1 MSAVIRTQV
10 QLTEE
15 QLRRLK
21 RLAADRDV
29 SIAELVRNGVDTI
42 LDTAESGSQTDRARR
57 ALAALG
63 RFRSGRFDVARE
75 HDRYLAEAY
84 VGGGICWGRHMH
96 TAVRMSDER
105 LRRHFRAV
113 RGARCGGRRSCS
125 GAELLDRTDSTP
137 RGHCSPPTM
146 SVSRARLCCRPGW
159 AWMRC
164 A

>member
-42 LDTAESGSQTDRARR
+42 LDAAESGSQTDRTRR

-63 RFRSGRFDVARE
+63 RFRSGRCDVARE

-84 VGGGICWGRHMH
+84 AQRGQ
-96 TAVRMSDER
+96 DER
-105 LRRHFRAV
+105 
-113 RGARCGGRRSCS
+113 
-125 GAELLDRTDSTP
+125 
-137 RGHCSPPTM
+137 
-146 SVSRARLCCRPGW
+146 
-159 AWMRC
+159 
-164 A
+164 

>member
-42 LDTAESGSQTDRARR
+42 LDAAESGSQTDRARR

-84 VGGGICWGRHMH
+84 AGGGIC
-96 TAVRMSDER
+96 
-105 LRRHFRAV
+105 
-113 RGARCGGRRSCS
+113 
-125 GAELLDRTDSTP
+125 TP
-137 RGHCSPPTM
+137 RSG
-146 SVSRARLCCRPGW
+146 
-159 AWMRC
+159 
-164 A
+164 